1 LDDLE
6 GFRNGVVDFAANY
19 ELIVNQLTEAN
30 PIGDGEKLR
39 QLMGHPPSSP
49 PSGPAGSGK
58 AGEFSDSCEAFVTN
72 YGDLMQLLLRINTA
86 IKNALT
92 KTANGLT
99 ATHESYAELDN
110 QNAGVYQRLLD
121 ARGSS
126 EGAG

>member
-1 LDDLE
+1 LGDLE
-6 GFRNGVVDFAANY
+6 GFRDGVVDFAANY

-39 QLMGHPPSSP
+39 QLLGHPPSSGP
-49 PSGPAGSGK
+49 PGPASSGK
-58 AGEFSDSCEAFVTN
+58 AGEFAKSCEAFVIS

-99 ATHESYAELDN
+99 ATHAGYAELDT
-110 QNAGVYQRLLD
+110 QHAGVYQGLLN
-121 ARGSS
+121 ARDLNGS
-126 EGAG
+126 AG